1 MFNACRRGPA
11 SISRFAGTAVAYT
24 SPAFRLS
31 ILRLTERNL
40 SRPAVAT
47 RSLTVSSDTRY
58 NTGARTRPILV
69 EDEIEP
75 SQNDGP
81 VYTKFQDLAD
91 SGLVHPAVI
100 REITH
105 GMGHESMTPV
115 QTMTINETLKGRDT

>member
-11 SISRFAGTAVAYT
+11 SISRIVKTASVLT
-24 SPAFRLS
+24 SPAFRSS
-31 ILRLTERNL
+31 ILHFTERNV
-40 SRPAVAT
+40 SKSAAAT
-47 RSLTVSSDTRY
+47 RSLTISSDARY
-58 NTGARTRPILV
+58 NIGARTRPILV

-105 GMGHESMTPV
+105 GMGHETMTPV

>member
-11 SISRFAGTAVAYT
+11 SISRIARTASVFT
-24 SPAFRLS
+24 SPAFRSS

-40 SRPAVAT
+40 LRPAVAT
-47 RSLTVSSDTRY
+47 RSLTVSSDARY

-105 GMGHESMTPV
+105 GMGHETMTPV
-115 QTMTINETLKGRDT
+115 QTLTINETLKGKDT